1 MSFWPALVAD
11 DARPGAVLVQR
22 VLAVVAQREPRVGA
36 ADDKQAAVVKV
47 GGQPPRAEAPDG
59 KPAAVAEAGG

>member
-22 VLAVVAQREPRVGA
+22 VLPAVAQREPRVVA
-36 ADDKQAAVVKV
+36 ADDKPAAVVKT
-47 GGQPPRAEAPDG
+47 GGQPPLGEAPDG